1 MWRSAIPPNFPVTR
15 WQVLVRHL
23 TTESQNPI
31 SLSWARFVPLVSAK
45 NVFYSRKFLESVLL
59 KSWIRLPLH
68 WIVKSDHLVTHR
80 EFTVQYRSRY
90 SFIFKNPCVMFQLF
104 GEGIERKPQWENTL
118 RTKSLQ
124 NRSRQGKEAG
134 LQEAGLPL
142 QARPDHALITPASR
156 LIYSVF
162 YSILHLH
169 KMLVFSRWGY
179 NHNKLF
185 ANAPGLHHRVKTNK
199 NKLCWELKWKKK

>member
-59 KSWIRLPLH
+59 KSWIPLQLH
-68 WIVKSDHLVTHR
+68 WIVKSDHLVIHR
-80 EFTVQYRSRY
+80 EFTVQYRADTPLSLKTPVSCS
-90 SFIFKNPCVMFQLF
+90 SFS
-104 GEGIERKPQWENTL
+104 ERALKENHNEKILWEPKVC
-118 RTKSLQ
+118 RTEADKEK
-124 NRSRQGKEAG
+124 RRDYKRQDYRCK
-134 LQEAGLPL
+134 
-142 QARPDHALITPASR
+142 HALITPASR